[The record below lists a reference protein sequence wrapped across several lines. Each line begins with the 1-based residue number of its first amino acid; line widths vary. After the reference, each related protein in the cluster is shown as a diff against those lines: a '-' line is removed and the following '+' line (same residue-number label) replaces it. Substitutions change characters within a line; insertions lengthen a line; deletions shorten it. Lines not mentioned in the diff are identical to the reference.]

1 MYEYVRTYTPSNIS
15 RIKTRVEQACSTR
28 FVSRQKTPCGGGHF
42 TSTIASKDRCICAS
56 KPRARFF
63 ISTFIQ
69 AVKSDGVLLCSHL
82 PALFGKSVDG
92 CGHIQDETHRFF
104 VVGMRV

>member
-15 RIKTRVEQACSTR
+15 RIKTRVEQACSTC
-28 FVSRQKTPCGGGHF
+28 FVSRHKTPCGGGLF
-42 TSTIASKDRCICAS
+42 TSTIASKDCYTCAS

-69 AVKSDGVLLCSHL
+69 TVKSDGVLLCSHL
-82 PALFGKSVDG
+82 PALFDKSVDLRG
-92 CGHIQDETHRFF
+92 RFQDEIHRLF
-104 VVGMRV
+104 VGMKV